1 MGCILSFDV
10 GTTGLKTIVISQEGR
25 ILKHCNIEYGIVQE
39 QEGFAEQDPA
49 VWWDAAVKSMQIV
62 LTGEIRKELRAI
74 GVSGQFQSLVMLDQN
89 FNPLRKAILWC
100 DHRGEEILP
109 EITNMVGGEKL
120 FSITANPALSGSSV
134 SFLLWVKRYEP
145 HIYEQCRHIMLPHE
159 YIRFRLTGECV
170 TDVTSASSMQLLNV
184 PERTWSR
191 ELFRKLNLDDKITG
205 PLLECG
211 EIAGR
216 TTARARQET
225 GIPEGIP
232 VIAGGGDSVVSA
244 VGTGVIREGSCFTSI
259 GTSGIIC
266 TNTDRIRTDRKGR
279 VNTYCSAVPGK
290 WAVITCSITSGFALK
305 WMKENFCSIEMETAR
320 NNHTDVYDEMS
331 REASQIAAGSEGL
344 LFLPYLMGDR
354 TPHLNLD
361 AKGVFLG
368 ASSCHTRSHFIRSV
382 MEGAAYS
389 LMDGISVLREL
400 DIALDDYVLCGG
412 GAKGSLWRGII
423 ADIYGHA
430 VSTVQNDSGA
440 AMGAAVLAAYGCGLY
455 KTLEE
460 AAGAMIKRNETNE
473 FNQNNHE
480 TYMKYW
486 EVYRDAYVRLEDIF
500 RKLKEINA

>member
-100 DHRGEEILP
+100 DRRGEEILP

-120 FSITANPALSGSSV
+120 LSITANPALSGSSV

-305 WMKENFCSIEMETAR
+305 WMKKIF
-320 NNHTDVYDEMS
+320 
-331 REASQIAAGSEGL
+331 AAL
-344 LFLPYLMGDR
+344 RWKLP
-354 TPHLNLD
+354 
-361 AKGVFLG
+361 AII
-368 ASSCHTRSHFIRSV
+368 IR
-382 MEGAAYS
+382 
-389 LMDGISVLREL
+389 
-400 DIALDDYVLCGG
+400 
-412 GAKGSLWRGII
+412 
-423 ADIYGHA
+423 
-430 VSTVQNDSGA
+430 
-440 AMGAAVLAAYGCGLY
+440 
-455 KTLEE
+455 
-460 AAGAMIKRNETNE
+460 
-473 FNQNNHE
+473 
-480 TYMKYW
+480 TYMMK
-486 EVYRDAYVRLEDIF
+486 
-500 RKLKEINA
+500 